1 MDIDGQ
7 GKQGEIPSLPL
18 LYYLLQC
25 TFYFR
30 SPPASVGKKEG
41 KRKAARPCL
50 VSVKTHLNVL
60 LPCPSV
66 QPRNGAGPGCS
77 KEEEQLLGTPHDY
90 DIDGHPDDTLSRA

>member
-1 MDIDGQ
+1 MGR
-7 GKQGEIPSLPL
+7 GSKEKYSLPSAL
-18 LYYLLQC
+18 LFITVYFLL
-25 TFYFR
+25 
-30 SPPASVGKKEG
+30 PIASCLSRKKRRETET
-41 KRKAARPCL
+41 ARPCL

-77 KEEEQLLGTPHDY
+77 KEEEELLGTPHDY